1 MSYAFF
7 PFGFYVSKAAGEALG
22 AEAHRVAVLALRAIL
37 KHRKSLEVAHQQVRY
52 AGRNFAF
59 CSRIT
64 GSGQL
69 VIELD
74 AGDPRLSD
82 VLILEDDLRKAER
95 KVKGVRREDRPSRR

>member
-7 PFGFYVSKAAGEALG
+7 PFGFYLSKAAGEALG
-22 AEAHRVAVLALRAIL
+22 GEAHRVAILALRAML

-52 AGRNFAF
+52 CGRDFAF

-69 VIELD
+69 VIEMD
-74 AGDPRLSD
+74 VGDPRLAD
-82 VLILEDDLRKAER
+82 VLILEDDLRRAER
-95 KVKGVRREDRPSRR
+95 KVKGLREERPRRR